1 MLPELRCTSTIPTL
15 PSSCHPYG
23 TKVGFSRPRSAASIR
38 GEQLWG
44 RAVRASRNSQTSF
57 GTLLFG
63 LHSSNLIAGIAL
75 ESGLGIK
82 WDLLFLIRRFLL
94 GRESTR
100 PYCY

>member
-63 LHSSNLIAGIAL
+63 LPSSNLIPGIAL
-75 ESGLGIK
+75 ESVLRIN
-82 WDLLFLIRRFLL
+82 WDLLFLFLCFLL
-94 GRESTR
+94 VRVIT
-100 PYCY
+100 